1 MVVGGTLS
9 REWRQLRR
17 LVEERITEERLG
29 PRWTE
34 GRVEKQESNREKAT
48 EYWWS
53 SESLQG

>member
-1 MVVGGTLS
+1 MAGTLS

-34 GRVEKQESNREKAT
+34 GREEKQESNREKAA
-48 EYWWS
+48 EYSWS

>member
-1 MVVGGTLS
+1 MAGTLS

-29 PRWTE
+29 PRCTE
-34 GRVEKQESNREKAT
+34 GRVEKHESNWEKAA

>member
-1 MVVGGTLS
+1 MVVAGILS

-29 PRWTE
+29 PRCTE
-34 GRVEKQESNREKAT
+34 GRVEKHESNWEKAA

>member
-1 MVVGGTLS
+1 MVVGGILS
-9 REWRQLRR
+9 REWTQLRG

>member
-17 LVEERITEERLG
+17 LEEERITEERLG

-34 GRVEKQESNREKAT
+34 GRVEKQESNREKAA